1 MFSHRLAIRVLLSF
15 LYATHATSL
24 YTTPEHESAHVS
36 RQLQFTNQSIVD
48 QSYTEH
54 DGYRS
59 VAYYVVGTCSSTSPL
74 FGGLTLLQNWAIYGR
89 QHNPQDIPAEKLTH
103 VLYAFA
109 NIRPETG
116 EVYLTDPEADTNK
129 HYPTDLPNNTT
140 VNLYGCLKQLY
151 LLKKRNRNLK
161 VLLSIGGWTYSK
173 NFAVP
178 MSTVQGRKTFAQSA
192 AALLKD
198 HPFDGIDID
207 WEYPE
212 TPQQGSQLAL
222 LLKVVREELDTY
234 SACLPTRPHFLLT
247 VASPSG
253 PSKFPNL
260 PFADMDCHLDFWNMM
275 AYDYAGSW
283 GNVAGHQANMFSSH
297 STPEATPFST
307 DAAVK
312 YYIGQGV
319 PANKIVVGMPLYGRA
334 FQNTAG
340 PGDPYNGVG
349 AGSWENGVW
358 DYKVRSRDRTFGKAA
373 FYTALPIVSAQSRMT
388 WGPPRSHC

>member
-1 MFSHRLAIRVLLSF
+1 MFSHHLAVRVLLSF
-15 LYATHATSL
+15 LYTTHATSF
-24 YTTPEHESAHVS
+24 YTTPEHKSAHVS
-36 RQLQFTNQSIVD
+36 RQLHNANQSVVD

-54 DGYRS
+54 DGYRN
-59 VAYYVVGTCSSTSPL
+59 VAYYVVGTVSSTGSL
-74 FGGLTLLQNWAIYGR
+74 IGGLTSLQNWAIYGR

-129 HYPTDLPNNTT
+129 HYSTDSPNNTT

-151 LLKKRNRNLK
+151 LLKKHNRNLK

-178 MSTVQGRKTFAQSA
+178 MSTAQGRKRFAQSA
-192 AALLKD
+192 VALLKD
-198 HPFDGIDID
+198 HPFDGLDID

-212 TPQQGSQLAL
+212 TPQQGSDLAL
-222 LLKVVREELDTY
+222 LLKGVREELDTY
-234 SACLPTRPHFLLT
+234 SACVPNRPRFLLT

-253 PSKFPNL
+253 PSRFSNL

-283 GNVAGHQANMFSSH
+283 GNLAGHQANMFPSN
-297 STPEATPFST
+297 STPKATPFNT
-307 DAAVK
+307 DEAVK
-312 YYIGQGV
+312 YYISQGV

-349 AGSWENGVW
+349 AGSWEDGVW
-358 DYKVRSRDRTFGKAA
+358 DYKVSSRDRTLDKVA
-373 FYTALPIVSAQSRMT
+373 FYTILPIFCAQMRT
-388 WGPPRSHC
+388 T

>member
-1 MFSHRLAIRVLLSF
+1 MFSHRLAIRVLLSL

-129 HYPTDLPNNTT
+129 HYPTDSPNNTT

-178 MSTVQGRKTFAQSA
+178 MSTAQGRQRFAQSA
-192 AALLKD
+192 VALLID

-212 TPQQGSQLAL
+212 TPEQGSQLAL

-253 PSKFPNL
+253 PSKFSSL

-283 GNVAGHQANMFSSH
+283 QNLAGHQANMFSSI
-297 STPEATPFST
+297 STPKATPFNT
-307 DAAVK
+307 DEAVK
-312 YYIGQGV
+312 YYISQGV

-349 AGSWENGVW
+349 AGSWEKGVW
-358 DYKVRSRDRTFGKAA
+358 DYKVSSRDGTFDN
-373 FYTALPIVSAQSRMT
+373 
-388 WGPPRSHC
+388 

>member
-1 MFSHRLAIRVLLSF
+1 MLSHHLAVCVLLSF
-15 LYATHATSL
+15 LYTTHATSFHS
-24 YTTPEHESAHVS
+24 TPERKSPHIS
-36 RQLQFTNQSIVD
+36 RQLHNANQSTVD
-48 QSYTEH
+48 QSYIEH

-59 VAYYVVGTCSSTSPL
+59 VAYYVVGTVSSTNL
-74 FGGLTLLQNWAIYGR
+74 LIEELTSLQNWAIYGR
-89 QHNPQDIPAEKLTH
+89 QHNPQDLPAEKLTH

-116 EVYLTDPEADTNK
+116 QVYLTDPEADTNRR
-129 HYPTDLPNNTT
+129 YATDSPNNNT

-161 VLLSIGGWTYSK
+161 VLLSIGGWSYSK

-178 MSTVQGRKTFAQSA
+178 MSTTQGRKRFAESVV
-192 AALLKD
+192 ALLKD
-198 HPFDGIDID
+198 HPFDGLDID

-212 TPQQGSQLAL
+212 TAQQGSDLAL

-234 SACLPTRPHFLLT
+234 SACLPARPRFLLT
-247 VASPSG
+247 VASPSA
-253 PSKFPNL
+253 PSKFSNM

-283 GNVAGHQANMFSSH
+283 GHVAGHQANMLSSN
-297 STPEATPFST
+297 STPEATPFNT

-312 YYIGQGV
+312 YYISQGV

-340 PGDPYNGVG
+340 PGDLYNGVG
-349 AGSWENGVW
+349 TGSWENGVW
-358 DYKVRSRDRTFGKAA
+358 DYKVRSRDHTLDKVA
-373 FYTALPIVSAQSRMT
+373 FYTTSPIVSAGMRTTCGPSR
-388 WGPPRSHC
+388 SYC